1 MFQWSG
7 ASVPETIVSI
17 ASVLV
22 VSVPVTSVPKASV
35 LVACVSGA
43 SVPKGSVPVASVSGA
58 SVPKGNLET
67 HKHMHIPT
75 INHFEWRWL
84 ICKRAFHE

>member
-1 MFQWSG
+1 MFLEQVFRKLA
-7 ASVPETIVSI
+7 ASVLM

-22 VSVPVTSVPKASV
+22 GS
-35 LVACVSGA
+35 VSGA